1 MVEGGVLYVTRFN
14 SSIKVVSDNSFK
26 DVAVVDFKSGM
37 EPQAGCCFACVFR
50 VDGCVFINDCVFT
63 MDGVCVCISHFS

>member
-14 SSIKVVSDNSFK
+14 SSIKVVSDNSFI

-37 EPQAGCCFACVFR
+37 V
-50 VDGCVFINDCVFT
+50 I
-63 MDGVCVCISHFS
+63 